1 MTLIILTK
9 AVKAF
14 FSAEESH
21 TGLEQKFS
29 FFCFVFKRT
38 GV

>member
-1 MTLIILTK
+1 MTFIILTK

-21 TGLEQKFS
+21 TGLE
-29 FFCFVFKRT
+29 FCFVFKRT